1 MSKEIKIADLVEKV
15 QSYYPAAD
23 VDLIRKAYD
32 FSAKVH
38 QGQKRLSGEPYLIH
52 PMAVAGVIADLKMD
66 VPSVIGGLLHD
77 TVEDTLTTLEEL
89 KGIFGREIAS
99 LVDGVTKLSRTNFSS
114 REEKQAE
121 NFRKMLLAMGKDVRV
136 ILIKLADRVHN
147 MRTLDHLPLEN
158 QILTAQETLDIYA
171 PMAHRLGVAWIKS
184 ELEDLSLK
192 YLHPEIYYQLKRNVT
207 KKKSDREKYIGEVI
221 SIIKRKLE
229 AEGIEADVTGRPKH
243 FFSIYQKMESQNLLY
258 DQIYDLVAFRILVDT
273 PRECYETLGVIHSQ
287 WRPVP
292 GRFKDYIA
300 LPKPNM
306 YQSLH
311 TSVIGPYGERMEIQI
326 RSQEMHRI
334 AEEGIAAH
342 WRYKD
347 GADFQV
353 NDNQRF
359 AWLRQLLE
367 WQQNLQDPQ
376 EFLHSLKEDLFTTEI
391 YVFTPKGDLLNFPK
405 GSTVID
411 FAYRI
416 HSDIGHHCSGARI
429 NGQLVALKYIL
440 RSGDTVEIITTPQQ
454 VPSRD
459 WLKLVKTPRAKSKI
473 RDWLKSQQRERS
485 VALGREIL
493 ESDLHRYGLDYP
505 TLLKGG
511 HIDSLTKELG
521 LKDEEAL
528 LAALGY
534 GRITPR
540 HVLAKLVPPEKLDGT
555 HKKKEGS
562 LERLFRMVSGQKQ
575 GLGIRVK
582 GVDDV
587 LVRFALCCHPLP
599 GEQIVGFIT
608 RGRGVTVHTVGCPTV
623 LESDPHRKIEVSW
636 EEKSGQTPRAVKI
649 EVTCIDQP
657 GLLAAIS
664 SAITSAE
671 ANIARAQ
678 VRTFSGQKAL
688 NTFDVMIKNSKHL
701 QQVLH
706 NVSKVKGVY
715 KAVRGRG
722 RTGAEVR
729 DTAGRNDFSDAR

>member
-1 MSKEIKIADLVEKV
+1 MSREAKISDLIEKV
-15 QSYYPAAD
+15 QSYYPAAN
-23 VDLIRKAYD
+23 VDLLRKAYD
-32 FSAKVH
+32 FSARVH
-38 QGQKRLSGEPYLIH
+38 KGQKRLSGEPYLIH
-52 PMAVAGVIADLKMD
+52 PMAVANVIADLKLD
-66 VPSVIGGLLHD
+66 VPSIVGGLLHD
-77 TVEDTLTTLEEL
+77 TVEDTLTTLEEVTS
-89 KGIFGREIAS
+89 IFGREIGS

-147 MRTLDHLPLEN
+147 MRTLEHMPVEK
-158 QILTAQETLDIYA
+158 QVLTAQETLDIYA
-171 PMAHRLGVAWIKS
+171 PLSHRLGIAWIKS
-184 ELEDLSLK
+184 ELEDLALK
-192 YLHPEIYYQLKRNVT
+192 HLHPEIYYQLKRNVA
-207 KKKSDREKYIGEVI
+207 KKKSDREKYINEVI
-221 SIIKRKLE
+221 SIISKKLDT
-229 AEGIEADVTGRPKH
+229 EGIDAEISGRPKH
-243 FFSIYQKMESQNLLY
+243 FYSIYQKMESQNLLY

-273 PRECYETLGVIHSQ
+273 LRECYETLGIIHSQ

-300 LPKPNM
+300 LPKQNM

-311 TSVIGPYGERMEIQI
+311 TSVIGPYGERIEIQI
-326 RSQEMHRI
+326 RTHEMHRV

-347 GADFQV
+347 GQDFQV
-353 NDNQRF
+353 SDIQRF

-367 WQQNLQDPQ
+367 WQENLQDPQ
-376 EFLHSLKEDLFTTEI
+376 EFLHNLKDDLFPTEL

-416 HSDIGHHCSGARI
+416 HSEVGHHCSGARV
-429 NGQLVALKYIL
+429 NGQLVSLKYIL
-440 RSGDTVEIITTPQQ
+440 RSGDTVEIITTQQQ

-459 WLKLVKTPRAKSKI
+459 WLKWVKTPRAKSKI
-473 RDWLKSQQRERS
+473 RNWLKSQQRERS

-493 ESDLHRYGLDYP
+493 ESDLHRYQLGYGALRNEGKIIW
-505 TLLKGG
+505 LA
-511 HIDSLTKELG
+511 KELG

-534 GRITPR
+534 GRITTR
-540 HVLAKLVPPEKLDGT
+540 HILAKLVPPEKLDT
-555 HKKKEGS
+555 STKKAEGS
-562 LERLFRMVSGQKQ
+562 LETLFRIVSSQKQ
-575 GLGIRVK
+575 GIGIRVK
-582 GVDDV
+582 GIDDV

-599 GEQIVGFIT
+599 GERIIGFIT

-636 EEKSGQTPRAVKI
+636 EENGQAPRPVKI
-649 EVTCIDQP
+649 EVTCVDQP

-664 SAITSAE
+664 SAITSAN

-688 NTFDVMIKNSKHL
+688 NTFEVMIKNSEQLKN
-701 QQVLH
+701 VLD
-706 NVSKVKGVY
+706 NVTKVKGVY
-715 KAVRGRG
+715 KAVRARG
-722 RTGAEVR
+722 RTGGKTEREHANRGELQ
-729 DTAGRNDFSDAR
+729 